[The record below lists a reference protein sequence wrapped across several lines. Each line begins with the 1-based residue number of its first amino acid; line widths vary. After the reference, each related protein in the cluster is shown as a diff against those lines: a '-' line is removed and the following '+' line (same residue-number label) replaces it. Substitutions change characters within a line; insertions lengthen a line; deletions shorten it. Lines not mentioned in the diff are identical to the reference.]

1 MKKQLTTILLVS
13 VLIGLKAA
21 ATERKLSDN
30 EKQKIAWALKILD
43 KNKVIK
49 PSLNQCLELDF
60 DLLKQLESDGLL
72 NEGTVTPQ
80 TVCFGGTI

>member
-1 MKKQLTTILLVS
+1 MRKQLTTILLVS
-13 VLIGLKAA
+13 ALVSLKAV
-21 ATERKLSDN
+21 ATERKLSDS

-49 PSLNQCLELDF
+49 PSQNQCLELDY

-72 NEGTVTPQ
+72 NDGTVTPQ